1 MSDDDDA
8 RPYTK
13 DEVLHGVALLQAHL
27 AGDQDAVAALH
38 GDDDADSA
46 VEAARAMYAMGHIIV
61 YGLIVP
67 EMWVI
72 KKGFSYGETRHVP
85 ELQLAILMVERLA
98 DRVEM
103 ARDVPAVCALSAG
116 DVMGL
121 IVQCTGTTREEVPAF
136 LNTVRERTLQ
146 SMTA

>member
-1 MSDDDDA
+1 V
-8 RPYTK
+8 
-13 DEVLHGVALLQAHL
+13 EV
-27 AGDQDAVAALH
+27 
-38 GDDDADSA
+38 
-46 VEAARAMYAMGHIIV
+46 
-61 YGLIVP
+61 
-67 EMWVI
+67 
-72 KKGFSYGETRHVP
+72 
-85 ELQLAILMVERLA
+85 
-98 DRVEM
+98 